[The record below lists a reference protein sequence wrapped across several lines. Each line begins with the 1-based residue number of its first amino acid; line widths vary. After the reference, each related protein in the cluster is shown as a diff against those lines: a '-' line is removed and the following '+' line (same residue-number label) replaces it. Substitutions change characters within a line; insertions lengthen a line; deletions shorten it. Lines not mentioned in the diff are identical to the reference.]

1 MTFDA
6 TGLPTADS
14 ADEIIQ
20 AGDGFWPEI
29 TLATFRDAARVDHT
43 IDDQRSAYQ
52 LRLAVAHINRQL
64 ATFRE
69 DREIDG
75 DTGLGTTDALYY
87 QAAVY
92 HHAKARLLEQYRD
105 VDSRRVGTSTARDPQ
120 ALDERINT
128 EWREVRNS
136 LSALRGQPMATVE
149 LI

>member
-6 TGLPTADS
+6 TGLPTADA
-14 ADEIIQ
+14 ADETIQ

-29 TLATFRDAARVDHT
+29 TLARFRDAARVDHT

-52 LRLAVAHINRQL
+52 LRMAVAHINRQL
-64 ATFRE
+64 APFRE
-69 DREIDG
+69 DRELDG
-75 DTGLGTTDALYY
+75 DTGLGATDALYY
-87 QAAVY
+87 QAAVH